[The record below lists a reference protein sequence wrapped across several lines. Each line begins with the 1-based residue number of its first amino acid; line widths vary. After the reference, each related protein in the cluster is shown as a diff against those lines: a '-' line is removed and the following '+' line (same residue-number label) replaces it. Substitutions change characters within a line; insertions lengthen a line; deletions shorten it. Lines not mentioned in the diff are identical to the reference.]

1 MKSSNGFFPF
11 RARQIG
17 NAGRPDREVFFLG
30 ELGDLPGRVAQH
42 DVEPAAPHD
51 FGEGQAPMEE
61 AVPVGKVFGRGC
73 GGGPRGQ
80 ALVEAVEVFGERRGL
95 YRGAR
100 FHGEERAG
108 EEIGAAFLFLLFRV
122 LAGGGP
128 GGSFAFDVGERFLGH
143 VFDCRVRGGDSLQA
157 LRVEQSALH
166 VAARL
171 PVALPEAEADGLV
184 VAGQRRV
191 GLVGNALGHDCRVE
205 RADQA
210 VAAAD
215 AGVEE
220 GERLARLD
228 RFHPQR
234 GLAQID
240 GQRIAIDAVDAVLR
254 DCAQGAAAGVF
265 VGYAGVRLEF
275 GEAGGHA
282 PRRGQQKMARAAGR
296 VDDLEGEDRLPRVRA
311 VFAAG
316 GGVENGV
323 EHGVEGRANQ
333 FVDQRGGRVVRA
345 GQLAL
350 GAAGLFAGAAGEV
363 ERPCFRVHRG
373 AQLEQAF
380 VNRAE
385 FFGIHVAVVDAGQGL
400 AGLEEGE
407 FAHGFEQARVGQG
420 RAVEPGALVGAEK
433 AAEGGQ
439 AEGGRAAAFEGAEDD
454 AQALPEVGVAVVM
467 PPAQDASAQARE
479 GVALRI
485 DGARGCAGAG
495 RVQQAAVF
503 GGEQEEQAVHQPQE
517 LLEIA
522 LGREFA

>member
-1 MKSSNGFFPF
+1 MNAGKYAVPVLEVVEADQPLLAGDFVEERLGRIIGGDAAGRDQPRASPRVEQLQEGLGEHGVGVHVADAGEGEPAGSAEKQAGCLGVPF
-11 RARQIG
+11 RRLKRGEERLFRGQGIGAGQLLDEPVARRFVRG
-17 NAGRPDREVFFLG
+17 GGDRGRARREELLFLQ
-30 ELGDLPGRVAQH
+30 LDALPGRVAQH

-61 AVPVGKVFGRGC
+61 AVLVGKVFGRGC

-100 FHGEERAG
+100 FRGEERAG

-157 LRVEQSALH
+157 LRVEQAALH
-166 VAARL
+166 GAARL

-191 GLVGNALGHDCRVE
+191 GLVGDALGHDCRVE

-228 RFHPQR
+228 GFHPQR

-296 VDDLEGEDRLPRVRA
+296 VDDLEGEDRLPQVRA
-311 VFAAG
+311 AFAAA

-323 EHGVEGRANQ
+323 EDGVEGRADQ
-333 FVDQRGGRVVRA
+333 FVDQRGGV
-345 GQLAL
+345 
-350 GAAGLFAGAAGEV
+350 
-363 ERPCFRVHRG
+363 
-373 AQLEQAF
+373 
-380 VNRAE
+380 
-385 FFGIHVAVVDAGQGL
+385 
-400 AGLEEGE
+400 
-407 FAHGFEQARVGQG
+407 
-420 RAVEPGALVGAEK
+420 
-433 AAEGGQ
+433 
-439 AEGGRAAAFEGAEDD
+439 
-454 AQALPEVGVAVVM
+454 
-467 PPAQDASAQARE
+467 
-479 GVALRI
+479 
-485 DGARGCAGAG
+485 
-495 RVQQAAVF
+495 
-503 GGEQEEQAVHQPQE
+503 
-517 LLEIA
+517 
-522 LGREFA
+522 